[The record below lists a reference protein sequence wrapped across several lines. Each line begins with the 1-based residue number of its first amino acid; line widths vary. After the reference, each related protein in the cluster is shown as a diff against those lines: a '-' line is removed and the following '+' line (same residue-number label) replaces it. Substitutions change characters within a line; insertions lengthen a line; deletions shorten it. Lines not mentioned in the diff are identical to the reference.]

1 MRLSVSL
8 CLLAAC
14 SQDPLQDGEEF
25 GRFTQVKSFFT
36 SAMVAETSEGVVV
49 IDTGFSKTAAPVERF
64 LEGRGLGLGDVSHV
78 LITHGHS
85 DHVRGLLAFENATV
99 WAHEDEVDHVLE
111 EAEEGARVDETFVD
125 GQVLALGDLAVE
137 VFHVPGHT
145 PGNVVFLAEGVLL
158 TGDTAMSYKD
168 GTVGPAPER
177 YADDPSLAQTN
188 LLALRDRLEARNEPL
203 ESVAFAHSRGLQ
215 DPSAFWAMTASD

>member
-1 MRLSVSL
+1 MIEDLV
-8 CLLAAC
+8 
-14 SQDPLQDGEEF
+14 Q
-25 GRFTQVKSFFT
+25 KT
-36 SAMVAETSEGVVV
+36 S
-49 IDTGFSKTAAPVERF
+49 
-64 LEGRGLGLGDVSHV
+64 
-78 LITHGHS
+78 
-85 DHVRGLLAFENATV
+85 
-99 WAHEDEVDHVLE
+99 VLE
-111 EAEEGARVDETFVD
+111 IVGDMIRVQAM
-125 GQVLALGDLAVE
+125 GPALGDLAVE

-145 PGNVVFLAEGVLL
+145 SGNVVFLAEGVLL

-188 LLALRDRLEARNEPL
+188 LLALRDRLEARNEPV